1 MSRPSVPLTPRTAAL
16 WTFGTV
22 GLTAAAVTTAAVLW
36 RVSSKRFGAAGIGI
50 GIGVGPAGLHLR
62 STSARPPQVDELVS
76 VLIPVRHEADPTVA
90 AVRAA
95 LGQLGVGHLDIVVL
109 DDGCPQETRAA
120 LRQEFGDDPRVRIL
134 AAAPLPRGWSPRA
147 HRSHQLAVAARGRV
161 LIFAEPSAP
170 LGPHAAASVTALL
183 RGEHLDLAVLDTG
196 RPAPATYGASAASA
210 SAADSGT
217 SGSGV
222 GSRSRSGSP
231 GTNTKSSPNG
241 GHRAGTSSAH
251 VGGHEDTPDSDRSN
265 SDRQHGS
272 RAHSGRSH
280 PGRFTLAVDAEAYWR
295 TGGYRTAADDPDPL
309 ALLRMVRRA
318 SGRVAVADGR
328 RVIPPAQLIEP
339 LPPADP
345 AAEAAWDSLH
355 NSRVSLSETAR
366 RVLAALVGARS

>member
-1 MSRPSVPLTPRTAAL
+1 M
-16 WTFGTV
+16 
-22 GLTAAAVTTAAVLW
+22 
-36 RVSSKRFGAAGIGI
+36 
-50 GIGVGPAGLHLR
+50 GIGVAPAGLHLR
-62 STSARPPQVDELVS
+62 STSARPPEVDEPVS

-196 RPAPATYGASAASA
+196 RPAPATHGASATSA
-210 SAADSGT
+210 SAADSDT
-217 SGSGV
+217 SRAATGSGT
-222 GSRSRSGSP
+222 P
-231 GTNTKSSPNG
+231 GARKSSSNG
-241 GHRAGTSSAH
+241 GRRAGTSSAH
-251 VGGHEDTPDSDRSN
+251 VGGREDVPVGDRVRDERPRGDRLHDDGLHGDGPDGSRPQGERPHGDQ
-265 SDRQHGS
+265 QHGS
-272 RAHSGRSH
+272 RAHGGRSH
-280 PGRFTLAVDAEAYWR
+280 PGRFTLVVDAEAYWR

-328 RVIPPAQLIEP
+328 RVIPPAQQIEP

-345 AAEAAWDSLH
+345 TAEAAWDSLH
-355 NSRVSLSETAR
+355 NSRVSLGETAR
-366 RVLAALVGARS
+366 RVLAALVGARP